1 MLEENL
7 ILWSEK
13 IRKEALQEGRKEGRR
28 EAREEAQRKMREG
41 MRKVLLQQMTLRFG
55 RLSKKV
61 RSRVEQIDSTQELR
75 KLTRKVLSAKSLEE
89 MGLG

>member
-13 IRKEALQEGRKEGRR
+13 IRKEAL
-28 EAREEAQRKMREG
+28 REG
-41 MRKVLLQQMTLRFG
+41 SREGQLDGMRNVLLQQMTLRFG

-61 RSRVEQIDSTQELR
+61 RSRVEQIDSTQELKR
-75 KLTRKVLSAKSLEE
+75 LTRRVLSAKSLEE